1 MSREKL
7 VIAIDGPA
15 GVGKSSVGK
24 AVALKYGLSFLSTGE
39 MYRCLGWKVL
49 NAGIDPDDAQ
59 KVLEAAQSI
68 KWSFERRPDS
78 SLKVF
83 VDGVYLGEELHRED
97 VGRAASKT
105 SANGPARAVVTQ
117 KQKEMALEGNIVM
130 EGRDIGTVIAPNAQV
145 KIYLDASAQERA
157 KRRFE
162 QLKIKGQD
170 ADYNAILDGIITR
183 DERDKNRACAPLKPA
198 EDAIIIDTSAFTLQ
212 QVIDKVMEISSKY
225 AS

>member
-1 MSREKL
+1 MSANKL

-49 NAGIDPDDAQ
+49 SLGIDLDDDK
-59 KVLEAAQSI
+59 KVLEAAQNI
-68 KWSFERRPDS
+68 KWSFERQSDS

-83 VDGVYLGEELHRED
+83 VDGIFLGDKLHNED
-97 VGRAASKT
+97 VGRAASKA

-117 KQKEMALEGNIVM
+117 KQKDLALEGNIVM
-130 EGRDIGTVIAPNAQV
+130 EGRDIGTVVAPQAQV
-145 KIYLDASAQERA
+145 KIYLDASPEQRA
-157 KRRFE
+157 KRRVD
-162 QLKIKGQD
+162 QLKQKGQA
-170 ADYNAILDGIITR
+170 ADYDSILAAIIAR
-183 DERDKNRACAPLKPA
+183 DDRDKNRSCAPLKPA
-198 EDAIIIDTSAFTLQ
+198 EDAIVIDTSAFSLG
-212 QVIDKVMEISSKY
+212 QVIDKVMEISSTY

>member
-68 KWSFERRPDS
+68 KWSFERRPYS

-83 VDGVYLGEELHRED
+83 VDGVYLAEVLLAGLWAEGTGEGCGWCFAGAGLAGFGFAG
-97 VGRAASKT
+97 VG
-105 SANGPARAVVTQ
+105 
-117 KQKEMALEGNIVM
+117 LE
-130 EGRDIGTVIAPNAQV
+130 
-145 KIYLDASAQERA
+145 
-157 KRRFE
+157 
-162 QLKIKGQD
+162 
-170 ADYNAILDGIITR
+170 
-183 DERDKNRACAPLKPA
+183 
-198 EDAIIIDTSAFTLQ
+198 
-212 QVIDKVMEISSKY
+212 
-225 AS
+225 